1 MLKRLSQVQKI
12 DVQIITFS
20 SHLQI
25 GDSNTINAYSII
37 LSSKRDQELYFGTEA
52 DDKEKDYVVFSL
64 PLVQLPIYEQLY
76 YKKEN
81 LCGSIY
87 VQNVNV
93 IGVSSS
99 SIIHIGSNDRLF
111 LENRRKE
118 IRIMAEPENIEKG
131 KEYLIENNIIKE

>member
-1 MLKRLSQVQKI
+1 MLKRLSQVEKI
-12 DVQIITFS
+12 DLQIVTFS

-25 GDSNTINAYSII
+25 GDSNTINAYSVT

-52 DDKEKDYVVFSL
+52 DEKEKEYIVFSL

-76 YKKEN
+76 YRKQN

-87 VQNVNV
+87 VQNVN
-93 IGVSSS
+93 ILGVSSS

-131 KEYLIENNIIKE
+131 RKYLSENNMI